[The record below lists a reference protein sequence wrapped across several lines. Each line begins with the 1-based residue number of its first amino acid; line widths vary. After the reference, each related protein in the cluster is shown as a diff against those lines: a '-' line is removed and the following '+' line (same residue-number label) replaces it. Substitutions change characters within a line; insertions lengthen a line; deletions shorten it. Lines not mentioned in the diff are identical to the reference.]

1 MFVIYEKSSTLIVGY
16 RNGKVR
22 PDHRKTYKT
31 MASARAALTK
41 WSHQWWREEGI
52 NGDSAD
58 NNPHFRYAIARKNYF
73 HDNIEKIRTVYSIMD
88 QAKEKPITEP
98 VNMPYHCSPSSES
111 YWSM

>member
-16 RNGKVR
+16 SNGKVR

-41 WSHQWWREEGI
+41 WSHQWWHEEGRH
-52 NGDSAD
+52 GDCVD
-58 NNPHFRYAIARKNYF
+58 NNPHFRYAIARKNHF
-73 HDNIEKIRTVYSIMD
+73 HDTIEKSRTVENLMNGKQFS
-88 QAKEKPITEP
+88 QP
-98 VNMPYHCSPSSES
+98 VNTPAHMSPASET

>member
-16 RNGKVR
+16 RNGTVR

-41 WSHQWWREEGI
+41 WSHQWWHDEGRH
-52 NGDSAD
+52 GDCVD
-58 NNPHFRYAIARKNYF
+58 NNPHFRYAIARKNLF
-73 HDNIEKIRTVYSIMD
+73 HDTIEKTVERTVMGTDRVYR
-88 QAKEKPITEP
+88 EP
-98 VNMPYHCSPSSES
+98 VNTPNYMSPASET

>member
-41 WSHQWWREEGI
+41 WSHQWWQEEGRH
-52 NGDSAD
+52 GDCVD
-58 NNPHFRYAIARKNYF
+58 NNPHLRYAIARKNHF
-73 HDNIEKIRTVYSIMD
+73 HDTIEKSRTVENLMNGKQFS
-88 QAKEKPITEP
+88 QP
-98 VNMPYHCSPSSES
+98 VNTPSYMSPASES

>member
-16 RNGKVR
+16 RNGTVR

-41 WSHQWWREEGI
+41 WSHQWWHDEGKH
-52 NGDSAD
+52 GDCID
-58 NNPHFRYAIARKNYF
+58 NNPHFRYAIARKNLF
-73 HDNIEKIRTVYSIMD
+73 HDTIEKKRMKKNLMTDGYY
-88 QAKEKPITEP
+88 TESVNTP
-98 VNMPYHCSPSSES
+98 VHMSPASET